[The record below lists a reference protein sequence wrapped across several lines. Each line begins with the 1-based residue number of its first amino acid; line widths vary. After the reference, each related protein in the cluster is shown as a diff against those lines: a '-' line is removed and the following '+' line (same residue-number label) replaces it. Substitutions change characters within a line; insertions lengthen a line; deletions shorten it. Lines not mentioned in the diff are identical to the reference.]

1 MEKRAVYVL
10 GLLAMGVVCP
20 AFAEDAAILRQNEFE
35 LGLFG
40 GFSYGVDHSRFMGGG
55 NVTYSALS
63 WLLPYAEVSYFPSI
77 QRTAFSP
84 SNGDKEVYDLP
95 LSDVNFG
102 VHIRKRLPHTPI
114 VPYLVAGVGLLHS
127 PEREEKRYTL
137 TDTGYSKTY
146 DLVPVA
152 ASTDFAEN
160 VGAGFRWYIK
170 EQFGLRAETK
180 GYHLSGGPLTAAGTG
195 SHWIGRA
202 TFGIFFQFG
211 R

>member
-1 MEKRAVYVL
+1 MQKRAVCVL
-10 GLLAMGVVCP
+10 VLLAMGAVCP

-77 QRTAFSP
+77 QRTAIIPIS
-84 SNGDKEVYDLP
+84 GDKEVYDLP
-95 LSDVNFG
+95 LADVNFG
-102 VHIRKRLPHTPI
+102 VHIRRRLPHTPI

-127 PEREEKRYTL
+127 PEHSEDRYN
-137 TDTGYSKTY
+137 
-146 DLVPVA
+146 
-152 ASTDFAEN
+152 STPIGFLPTTPFTVLPSTNFAEN
-160 VGAGFRWYIK
+160 FGAGFRWYIK

-180 GYHLSGGPLTAAGTG
+180 GYHLSGGPLTVPGIG

>member
-55 NVTYSALS
+55 NITYSALS

-77 QRTAFSP
+77 QRTAITP
-84 SNGDKEVYDLP
+84 NIGKEVFDLP
-95 LSDVNFG
+95 LSDANFG

-114 VPYLVAGVGLLHS
+114 VPYLVAGVGVLHS
-127 PEREEKRYTL
+127 PARQEDFYTYIGP
-137 TDTGYSKTY
+137 GYSSTADPKA
-146 DLVPVA
+146 VA